1 MIIVSNI
8 GPQTA
13 FPVPEGILNYHG
25 INYIAISLWSL
36 DGNGASLTG
45 FELTATAFVQTGYGT
60 IPLSPVPAWTERPGA
75 Y

>member
-1 MIIVSNI
+1 MKASNI

-36 DGNGASLTG
+36 DGNGVSLTG
-45 FELTATAFVQTGYGT
+45 LELTATAVVQTGYGT
-60 IPLSPVPAWTERPGA
+60 VSLSPVPAWTQRPGA

>member
-1 MIIVSNI
+1 MIKASNI

-25 INYIAISLWSL
+25 INYVAISLWSL
-36 DGNGASLTG
+36 DETGASLTG
-45 FELTATAFVQTGYGT
+45 LELTATAVVQTAYGT
-60 IPLSPVPAWTERPGA
+60 VPLSPVPAWTERTGA